1 MSDKVLKLNSSNFDA
16 TISGDKPVMVDFWAT
31 WCGPCRMFG
40 PTVDALAE
48 EVGNDAVI
56 GKLDVDEAPEIAA
69 KYGINAVPTVIF
81 FKKGQQVGV
90 SGMASKEALKAT
102 LKELA

>member
-16 TISGDKPVMVDFWAT
+16 AISGDKPVMVDFWAT

-90 SGMASKEALKAT
+90 SGMASKEALKAK

>member
-81 FKKGQQVGV
+81 FKKGQQVRV
-90 SGMASKEALKAT
+90 SGMASKEALKAK